1 MMNGLL
7 TPSTEE
13 MTQLTALEVQIH
25 FGDNN
30 PKVHVEG
37 FLVYVKGEGYLV
49 SN

>member
-7 TPSTEE
+7 IPSTEE
-13 MTQLTALEVQIH
+13 MIQLTALEVQIH

-37 FLVYVKGEGYLV
+37 FLAYVKGEGEPV
-49 SN
+49 SD